1 MSRRTLF
8 RIVLGVLVAHAGL
21 FLLLGQM
28 RALPKM
34 RYVPPPNFGYKERTY
49 IDPVTGEKE
58 IHREI
63 RVSTKL
69 ADAKKVEELERRAGM
84 RKPE

>member
-1 MSRRTLF
+1 MSRQTW
-8 RIVLGVLVAHAGL
+8 ITVVLGVLVFHAGL
-21 FLLLGQM
+21 FLLFGQM

-34 RYVPPPNFGYKERTY
+34 RHIPPPNFGYKERTY
-49 IDPVTGEKE
+49 IDPQTGEKE

-69 ADAKKVEELERRAGM
+69 ANRQQVEAAERAAKR
-84 RKPE
+84 

>member
-8 RIVLGVLVAHAGL
+8 RIIVLVLIAHAGL
-21 FLLLGQM
+21 FALFSQM
-28 RALPKM
+28 RPLPKT
-34 RYVPPPNFGYKERTY
+34 RYVPPPNFGYKERVY
-49 IDPVTGEKE
+49 IDPSTGEKE

-69 ADAKKVEELERRAGM
+69 AGDTKK
-84 RKPE
+84 K